1 MFTDYFTSLVVH
13 LFTCYFTDFITGD
26 IDYFN
31 FMVFTV
37 YRAVAT
43 GFYRF

>member
-13 LFTCYFTDFITGD
+13 LFTCYFTDFFTGD
-26 IDYFN
+26 IDYFIIE
-31 FMVFTV
+31 VFPV

-43 GFYRF
+43 GFCRF